1 MSYGDSAELARLR
14 HLDHCRRLHCF
25 ARESCGL
32 IYFELPKEHP
42 NGPAHGVR
50 ITVEGTTESHLVRF
64 LHPATLLVERDRR
77 CTTYTVYCICPT
89 PKLHENF
96 CCTLCGEFNK
106 S

>member
-14 HLDHCRRLHCF
+14 HLDHCRRLRCF

-32 IYFELPKEHP
+32 VYFKLPEEHP

-50 ITVEGTTESHLVRF
+50 ITVEGTTKSYLVRF
-64 LHPATLLVERDRR
+64 FTQQPFLVERDRGA
-77 CTTYTVYCICPT
+77 TTYTVYCICPT